1 MPFTCLW
8 ALKSLTVPQALIGA
22 VVVTG
27 EGQPLWMPL
36 SICGKGILSLLIYLE
51 QRTRHVLLQEAVT
64 KEGREQMRVQPHIFR
79 LQPESL
85 SHAARATLLSSFCPV
100 LHAALACCVGA
111 EPSQYKVLSSP
122 LFFSSSIPL
131 SKMST
136 KESLLPPLIPLPCPP
151 PASRRPSV

>member
-27 EGQPLWMPL
+27 EGQPLLMLL

-51 QRTRHVLLQEAVT
+51 QCTSHVQEAVT
-64 KEGREQMRVQPHIFR
+64 TEGREQMRVQPHIFR

-85 SHAARATLLSSFCPV
+85 SHAARATLLSSFRPV
-100 LHAALACCVGA
+100 LHAALACCVGT

-136 KESLLPPLIPLPCPP
+136 KESLSLPPSHSRAPPQPL
-151 PASRRPSV
+151 